1 MTLLFASVPSLKNV
15 TKRQSKSFETLLV
28 LPQSPF
34 ACEGGTSVARTVTA
48 TVALTF
54 GMVNC
59 NAWAL
64 GSVQGLVFEGQLKTA
79 SCEGGFVPTGNV
91 RATGVGGGMKLAV
104 TFCDELIVKL
114 QVGLVAKLAQA
125 PPQVAKVEGEVGVA
139 VRVTGVPLA

>member
-1 MTLLFASVPSLKNV
+1 
-15 TKRQSKSFETLLV
+15 
-28 LPQSPF
+28 
-34 ACEGGTSVARTVTA
+34 
-48 TVALTF
+48 
-54 GMVNC
+54 
-59 NAWAL
+59 
-64 GSVQGLVFEGQLKTA
+64 LVFEGQLKTA